1 MGRKT
6 ILKPYKVI
14 DDGDISGDV
23 TSSSTNIEFL
33 DSVTYLVQWTGS
45 TPIGVLYVDVRQ
57 KTGGEPDGFNTSWI
71 TLEFGETISVS
82 GASGG
87 HTISIENK
95 AFTESRLRFVS
106 TSGSGTM
113 QATISGSV
121 EGA

>member
-1 MGRKT
+1 MGRKS

-14 DDGDISGDV
+14 DDGDISDDV
-23 TSSSTNIEFL
+23 TSSSTNIENL
-33 DSVTYLVQWTGS
+33 DSVTYLAQWTGS
-45 TPIGVLYVDVRQ
+45 SPVGVLYVDVRQ
-57 KTGGEPDGFNTSWI
+57 KLGIAPDGFNTSWI
-71 TLEFGETISVS
+71 TLDFGESIAVS
-82 GASGG
+82 GATGG

-121 EGA
+121 EVA